1 MLEETIDYANHTA
14 PQGVKEMYKIRP
26 SFWWLMG
33 HDYFF
38 KNIFQVAPDTHWP
51 ELEVLILVVSDQKKH
66 VSSTAGMQSSVDTS
80 SLIQVRYSDIN

>member
-1 MLEETIDYANHTA
+1 
-14 PQGVKEMYKIRP
+14 MYKFRP
-26 SFWWLMG
+26 SFWWLLG
-33 HDYFF
+33 HDYLK

-80 SLIQVRYSDIN
+80 SLIQVRRYSDIN